1 MYGGREVM
9 KRCPC
14 GLLHDPYISKCLS
27 TCPCTRNMLYKGGLG
42 LGFKLTS
49 GYYHEWYDPIFK
61 EMRGKGMKIPM
72 WFLSLFAFLAGVA
85 AAFLAVLS
93 KKPSE
98 PTPADVIVKKAEEEI
113 AKTAADI
120 KADSD
125 EELAKRFNESVKKE
139 EKK

>member
-1 MYGGREVM
+1 MYGGGRE
-9 KRCPC
+9 
-14 GLLHDPYISKCLS
+14 
-27 TCPCTRNMLYKGGLG
+27 
-42 LGFKLTS
+42 
-49 GYYHEWYDPIFK
+49 
-61 EMRGKGMKIPM
+61 MKIPM

-85 AAFLAVLS
+85 AALLAVLS

-98 PTPADVIVKKAEEEI
+98 PTPADVIVKEAEEEI

-125 EELAKRFNESVKKE
+125 EELARRFNESVKKE